1 MDLLLAPCYLLPSRS
16 TVSPEFNFSGL
27 RCLILKLKVHNSI
40 ACTFIQTRGIMGWA
54 GRVIGGR
61 FMPKVRLE
69 DREKFSTGH
78 LATLIQASRTT
89 VVRWIEEGRLRAR
102 RSVGGWYVIP
112 RDEVVS
118 FLWDLSF
125 SKETPLRIWRAA
137 TLAYEEMSKPR
148 GEAKPDRKKPGKKK

>member
-1 MDLLLAPCYLLPSRS
+1 MA
-16 TVSPEFNFSGL
+16 
-27 RCLILKLKVHNSI
+27 
-40 ACTFIQTRGIMGWA
+40 
-54 GRVIGGR
+54 
-61 FMPKVRLE
+61 KVRLE

-102 RSVGGWYVIP
+102 RSVGGWYIIP
-112 RDEVVS
+112 RAEVIN

-137 TLAYEEMSKPR
+137 TLAYEEMTKKKAEPEKPKKR
-148 GEAKPDRKKPGKKK
+148 RKKNKE

>member
-1 MDLLLAPCYLLPSRS
+1 MA
-16 TVSPEFNFSGL
+16 
-27 RCLILKLKVHNSI
+27 
-40 ACTFIQTRGIMGWA
+40 
-54 GRVIGGR
+54 
-61 FMPKVRLE
+61 KVRIE

-102 RSVGGWYVIP
+102 RTVGGWYVIP
-112 RDEVVS
+112 RDEVIN

-137 TLAYEEMSKPR
+137 TLAYEEMTKKKPEPKETPKKNR
-148 GEAKPDRKKPGKKK
+148 RKKSKE

>member
-1 MDLLLAPCYLLPSRS
+1 
-16 TVSPEFNFSGL
+16 
-27 RCLILKLKVHNSI
+27 
-40 ACTFIQTRGIMGWA
+40 
-54 GRVIGGR
+54 
-61 FMPKVRLE
+61 MPKGRLE

-102 RSVGGWYVIP
+102 RTVGGWYIVSREEVIN
-112 RDEVVS
+112 

-137 TLAYEEMSKPR
+137 TLAYEEMTKPKD
-148 GEAKPDRKKPGKKK
+148 AKKAGKARKKKK

>member
-1 MDLLLAPCYLLPSRS
+1 
-16 TVSPEFNFSGL
+16 
-27 RCLILKLKVHNSI
+27 
-40 ACTFIQTRGIMGWA
+40 
-54 GRVIGGR
+54 
-61 FMPKVRLE
+61 MPKLRLE

-102 RSVGGWYVIP
+102 RTVGGWYIIP
-112 RDEVVS
+112 REEVIN

-137 TLAYEEMSKPR
+137 TLAYEEMTKPPKDAKKSGKSK
-148 GEAKPDRKKPGKKK
+148 KSGKTK

>member
-1 MDLLLAPCYLLPSRS
+1 MA
-16 TVSPEFNFSGL
+16 
-27 RCLILKLKVHNSI
+27 
-40 ACTFIQTRGIMGWA
+40 
-54 GRVIGGR
+54 
-61 FMPKVRLE
+61 KVRIE

-102 RSVGGWYVIP
+102 RTVGGWYVIP
-112 RDEVVS
+112 RDEVIN

-137 TLAYEEMSKPR
+137 TLAYEEMTKKTPEPM
-148 GEAKPDRKKPGKKK
+148 EAPKKKRRKKNKE